1 VFFAHIGPKKQ
12 VGIFWCGSYWVCS
25 LHHLQG
31 YLFFLNYLAR
41 KKAHNKR
48 IKHGTANSLLGSALL
63 HILANNYQPLMRAL
77 AFSIQGLVMN
87 PKRLER
93 IIVGTFIPPILG
105 GFLFYVYM
113 MLVNTQEIMDSSL
126 NFATMNFTDLA
137 AYIVEFIGRL
147 LVIII
152 FTLAFFGIQSV
163 LYSLIM
169 ELAVQKISSDKLVIF
184 ISMLLGV
191 LVASLFVSFV
201 GFNVSIIGGIVGLL
215 VGQHLRTHFKAS

>member
-1 VFFAHIGPKKQ
+1 
-12 VGIFWCGSYWVCS
+12 
-25 LHHLQG
+25 
-31 YLFFLNYLAR
+31 
-41 KKAHNKR
+41 
-48 IKHGTANSLLGSALL
+48 
-63 HILANNYQPLMRAL
+63 MRAL
-77 AFSIQGLVMN
+77 ACSIQGLVMN

-113 MLVNTQEIMDSSL
+113 MLVSTQEIMDASL

-169 ELAVQKISSDKLVIF
+169 ELAVQKVSSDKLVIF